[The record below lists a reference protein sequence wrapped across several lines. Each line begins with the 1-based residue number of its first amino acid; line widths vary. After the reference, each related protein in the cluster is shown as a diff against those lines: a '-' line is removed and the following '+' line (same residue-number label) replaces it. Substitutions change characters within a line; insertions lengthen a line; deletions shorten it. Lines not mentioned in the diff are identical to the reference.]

1 MNMAIKIL
9 IVLSCLLCLI
19 ASCERI
25 SDTEVSPE
33 KALGVTDTEIL
44 IGSSLALGGHASYL
58 GTQTLHGALSYINYV
73 NEKGGIHGR
82 KIKII
87 AYDDGY
93 DPPRCVSNTQKL
105 IIEDQVFAL
114 FCYVGT
120 PTTVKVIPIVEE
132 SKIPLVGMFTG
143 ANALREP
150 FHRYIINVR
159 ASYYQETGGAV
170 RRLVEDLGIKKVA
183 IFYQYDA
190 YGFDGLK
197 GTELALKQ
205 YGLAPVA
212 TGSYIRGTM
221 DVEQGLNKIMT
232 SGAEA
237 VVMIGTYD
245 PCAKFIKL
253 ARSKDFDP
261 MFVNV
266 SFVGGD
272 ELTRKLGKE
281 GEDVIVTQVMPS
293 PEAPETR
300 TLLWGA
306 GEYTDLLKRHYPE
319 DKPNFVG
326 LEGYINAR
334 VLVEGLRRAGKN
346 LTRERF
352 INAIES
358 IQNYDLGIANT
369 LSFSAKNHQG
379 LERVYFTRI
388 QNGKLVLITNWQKI
402 RKERAVPGV
411 TSSEIIFGSSLA
423 LGGHA
428 GYLGTQ
434 MLHGAL
440 SYINYINEQGEIHAR
455 KIKVIAYDD
464 GYDPPRCVMNTMR
477 LIDDDKVFGLF
488 CYVGTSTSV
497 EIIPIVEKAKI
508 PLLGLLTGAHILREP
523 VKRYIINVRA
533 SYYEEIAAAVRH
545 FVEDL
550 HLKKMAVFYQDD
562 AYGLDGLKGAELALK
577 KYALKPVATG
587 SYDRGTL
594 NVGDGLDKIMASG
607 AEAVVMIGT
616 YDPCAKFIRL
626 AKEKGFDPILHNV
639 SFVGADE
646 LARKLGRYGEG
657 VLITQVVPPPEE
669 RILVPAAKDYA
680 SLLAKYYPDDVP
692 NFVGFEGFINAKIL
706 VEGLRRSGRYITR
719 ERFIDAIESLKN
731 YFVGIGA
738 SVNFGP
744 QDHQGLDQVYFT
756 KIKRGKLVLIT
767 DYKEMKSEGHTLK

>member
-1 MNMAIKIL
+1 MKSTIGL
-9 IVLSCLLCLI
+9 ITALSCLICLI
-19 ASCERI
+19 SSCERTN
-25 SDTEVSPE
+25 DTEISPE
-33 KALGVTDTEIL
+33 KVLGVTDTEIL

-58 GTQTLHGALSYINYV
+58 GTQTLHGALSYINYI

-105 IIEDQVFAL
+105 IIKDKVFAL

-150 FHRYIINVR
+150 LHRYIINIR

-170 RRLVEDLGIKKVA
+170 RRLVQDLGIRKVA

-205 YGLAPVA
+205 YGLTPVA

-261 MFVNV
+261 MFINV
-266 SFVGGD
+266 SFVGGE
-272 ELTRKLGKE
+272 ELARKLGKE
-281 GEDVIVTQVMPS
+281 GEGVIVTQVVPS
-293 PEAPETR
+293 PEAPETQ
-300 TLLWGA
+300 TLLLGA
-306 GEYTDLLKRHYPE
+306 LDYSNLLKLYYPK

-326 LEGYINAR
+326 LEGYINAK
-334 VLVEGLRRAGKN
+334 VLVEGLRRAGRDLN
-346 LTRERF
+346 RERF

-358 IQNYDLGIANT
+358 IQNYSLGIANT
-369 LSFSAKNHQG
+369 LNFSPDDHQG
-379 LERVYFTRI
+379 LERVYFTHI
-388 QNGKLVLITNWQKI
+388 QNGRLVLLTNWQKI
-402 RKERAVPGV
+402 KEKRSVPGV
-411 TSSEIIFGSSLA
+411 TGSEIIFGSSLA
-423 LGGHA
+423 LDGHA
-428 GYLGTQ
+428 SYLGTQ
-434 MLHGAL
+434 TLYGAL
-440 SYINYINEQGEIHAR
+440 SYINYINEQGGIHGR

-464 GYDPPRCVMNTMR
+464 GYDPPRCVVNTMKF
-477 LIDDDKVFGLF
+477 IDDDKVFGLF
-488 CYVGTSTSV
+488 CYVGTPTSV

-607 AEAVVMIGT
+607 AEAVIMIGT
-616 YDPCAKFIRL
+616 YDPCAKFIKL
-626 AKEKGFDPILHNV
+626 AKVKGFDPIFLNV
-639 SFVGADE
+639 SFVGANE
-646 LARKLGRYGEG
+646 LARKLGRHGKG

-669 RILVPAAKDYA
+669 RILVPAAEEYTR
-680 SLLAKYYPDDVP
+680 LLAKYYPDDAP
-692 NFVGFEGFINAKIL
+692 NFVGFEGFVNAKIL
-706 VEGLRRSGRYITR
+706 VEGLRRSGRDITR
-719 ERFIDAIESLKN
+719 GRFIDAIESLER

-738 SVNFGP
+738 EVNFGP
-744 QDHQGLDQVYFT
+744 DDHQGLDQVYFT
-756 KIKRGKLVLIT
+756 RIKDGRLVLDT
-767 DYKEMKSEGHTLK
+767 D